1 MFEKTASLTPDDLQ
15 HAITDD
21 DLLRAVSD
29 SALAYAITRL
39 RAEQDRRKPVRRV
52 PPDWAGILDT
62 KHTTLCLAAAL
73 AGWDH
78 SGMDL
83 DAITETEYTEAID
96 RAVRLLQTHAA
107 AAAKD
112 SKIAKVLVPQDGF
125 MHAVIVTLPGKLE
138 LRSDLARLTA
148 HAEAGNDHGFR
159 EELTKLFAARM
170 VWPTQGSVEAVR
182 LMDELPALFDQQY
195 PKAYRALI
203 GMDQGQI
210 RRKG

>member
-1 MFEKTASLTPDDLQ
+1 MKHSHYF
-15 HAITDD
+15 
-21 DLLRAVSD
+21 
-29 SALAYAITRL
+29 
-39 RAEQDRRKPVRRV
+39 KPVHKLTHIDVYRCDYPALSATMSTAIAGTVAAR
-52 PPDWAGILDT
+52 PD
-62 KHTTLCLAAAL
+62 LAAAL